1 MTTST
6 ENPCWI
12 HYQRQTGCIS
22 SRWFLFHHAGGSAS
36 TFARWF
42 RYIPKNADIY
52 CLELPGRGKNSQHT
66 FITEWKT
73 LMQTI
78 MQSVSH
84 LLDQPFIFFGHSL
97 GAGVAFELSQSLD
110 THHLP
115 TPQHLFLSGR
125 IAPSR
130 RAENTQVDL
139 SRNGLLEYMRTLDG
153 TPKEIFEDKSLLD
166 LLLPRIRADLMLNTG
181 YVPTLNNSLNIPIT
195 VYAGTEDDGEKEDY
209 LAWQQLT
216 NAPFQLKYFPG
227 NHFFINDHFRAI
239 IQDIHIKCKLA
250 MSSKK

>member
-1 MTTST
+1 M
-6 ENPCWI
+6 
-12 HYQRQTGCIS
+12 
-22 SRWFLFHHAGGSAS
+22 
-36 TFARWF
+36 
-42 RYIPKNADIY
+42 
-52 CLELPGRGKNSQHT
+52 
-66 FITEWKT
+66 
-73 LMQTI
+73 
-78 MQSVSH
+78 
-84 LLDQPFIFFGHSL
+84 
-97 GAGVAFELSQSLD
+97 AFELSQSLY

-166 LLLPRIRADLMLNTG
+166 LLLPRIRADLMLNTS
-181 YVPTLNNSLNIPIT
+181 YVPTLNNSLNIPMT

-209 LAWQQLT
+209 LAWQQQT
-216 NAPFQLKYFPG
+216 NAAFQLKYFPG

-250 MSSKK
+250 VSSQK